1 MSEKKPTYLEE
12 QLEAVMTRHNNEYT
26 FVFQKEKIRLDRSV
40 EIEML
45 KDVNTAFQK
54 EIMMSDDELKITIK
68 PTSEFQPFTAL
79 RGKEEQQK
87 WLFADQLIKKIKQ
100 HSFSRLHLLIC
111 PENIIFDKS
120 LSPAFLHYGVKE
132 SLPPYEPNEEQSF
145 QELKA
150 TIAAA
155 VDSSHTFEQYF
166 KLYETLQLKEDAKK
180 IMHISNEEE
189 LSQFVQHELT
199 QIEKHQK
206 TLVQLPQKRWTIFKF
221 SSVGILVLLIPA
233 LIYTFYS
240 YFFAQPKQEAFVESN
255 EYFLEK
261 NYSKVV
267 DTLEDYDI
275 ESMPKIV
282 QYEIATSYLVNE
294 KLGEEQKAN
303 ALKTIT
309 LQSDPQYFAYWFYI
323 GRGDNKKA
331 LEVSRLLEERSL
343 IIYALMKYE
352 GQLKTDNDLAA
363 DKKQEELDKV
373 ANELEE
379 FKKEND
385 QQEAEAAKQQEEKQ
399 AEEAQAAKQQEE
411 EQKAAEAEKKKQE
424 EQKKQQEDQS
434 K

>member
-1 MSEKKPTYLEE
+1 
-12 QLEAVMTRHNNEYT
+12 
-26 FVFQKEKIRLDRSV
+26 
-40 EIEML
+40 
-45 KDVNTAFQK
+45 
-54 EIMMSDDELKITIK
+54 
-68 PTSEFQPFTAL
+68 
-79 RGKEEQQK
+79 
-87 WLFADQLIKKIKQ
+87 
-100 HSFSRLHLLIC
+100 
-111 PENIIFDKS
+111 
-120 LSPAFLHYGVKE
+120 
-132 SLPPYEPNEEQSF
+132 
-145 QELKA
+145 
-150 TIAAA
+150 
-155 VDSSHTFEQYF
+155 
-166 KLYETLQLKEDAKK
+166 LQLKEDAKK

-189 LSQFVQHELT
+189 LSQFVQHKLT

-411 EQKAAEAEKKKQE
+411 DQKAAEAEKKKQE

>member
-1 MSEKKPTYLEE
+1 M
-12 QLEAVMTRHNNEYT
+12 
-26 FVFQKEKIRLDRSV
+26 
-40 EIEML
+40 
-45 KDVNTAFQK
+45 
-54 EIMMSDDELKITIK
+54 
-68 PTSEFQPFTAL
+68 
-79 RGKEEQQK
+79 
-87 WLFADQLIKKIKQ
+87 
-100 HSFSRLHLLIC
+100 
-111 PENIIFDKS
+111 PE
-120 LSPAFLHYGVKE
+120 
-132 SLPPYEPNEEQSF
+132 
-145 QELKA
+145 
-150 TIAAA
+150 
-155 VDSSHTFEQYF
+155 
-166 KLYETLQLKEDAKK
+166 
-180 IMHISNEEE
+180 
-189 LSQFVQHELT
+189 
-199 QIEKHQK
+199 
-206 TLVQLPQKRWTIFKF
+206 
-221 SSVGILVLLIPA
+221 
-233 LIYTFYS
+233 
-240 YFFAQPKQEAFVESN
+240 
-255 EYFLEK
+255 
-261 NYSKVV
+261 
-267 DTLEDYDI
+267 
-275 ESMPKIV
+275 IV